1 MKGRQDSQPPKMAS
15 CSPASSPLMTDREF
29 VKLLWESAGR
39 PRKGGPYSSSLPFFS
54 GKDQGREVP
63 EHPMATRA
71 AARPAAAEDSPASHA
86 PPFGPLQDDELVA
99 WLSCPIDDYCSE
111 LLSDISG
118 ADVVSST
125 EAAAP
130 AAASSRAPA
139 GPMEAGRMS
148 SLKELPKKEAAAPK
162 PVLNFSIFSRPLMES
177 SSLIKPAA
185 VMKANSEVL
194 PAPETAS
201 EPAIVSS
208 SLCSQNGARKR
219 RREEDDEI
227 EDQTDH
233 GEDESTDRRRPA
245 DKGQAVNKKRSRSA
259 EIHNLSERRRR
270 DRINEKMRALQA
282 LVPSCNKVDRA
293 SMLDEVIEY
302 LKSLQ
307 MQVQAMSMGRGMFV
321 RPMMLPNGM
330 GMNMN
335 MGMMGMG
342 TGMGMID
349 MPSFPMMSFSP
360 MHGHPHG
367 PSGIQM
373 MMPGSNGPR
382 MVGIMPGQVVPMSMF
397 HTPHFI
403 PVRPPPPPPSPP
415 PPPPLPP
422 PGSSLQGSDLCPP
435 NVDQHRTPELSEERD
450 RNQDRRNEST
460 SHEFFQ

>member
-1 MKGRQDSQPPKMAS
+1 
-15 CSPASSPLMTDREF
+15 
-29 VKLLWESAGR
+29 
-39 PRKGGPYSSSLPFFS
+39 
-54 GKDQGREVP
+54 
-63 EHPMATRA
+63 MATRA

-185 VMKANSEVL
+185 VMKANSE
-194 PAPETAS
+194 
-201 EPAIVSS
+201 
-208 SLCSQNGARKR
+208 
-219 RREEDDEI
+219 
-227 EDQTDH
+227 H

-307 MQVQAMSMGRGMFV
+307 MQVQV
-321 RPMMLPNGM
+321 
-330 GMNMN
+330 
-335 MGMMGMG
+335 
-342 TGMGMID
+342 
-349 MPSFPMMSFSP
+349 
-360 MHGHPHG
+360 
-367 PSGIQM
+367 
-373 MMPGSNGPR
+373 
-382 MVGIMPGQVVPMSMF
+382 
-397 HTPHFI
+397 
-403 PVRPPPPPPSPP
+403 
-415 PPPPLPP
+415 
-422 PGSSLQGSDLCPP
+422 
-435 NVDQHRTPELSEERD
+435 
-450 RNQDRRNEST
+450 
-460 SHEFFQ
+460 

>member
-1 MKGRQDSQPPKMAS
+1 MKFKYSSSSSSSLSLSLSLSLTDEGKARLAATQDGK
-15 CSPASSPLMTDREF
+15 TDREF
-29 VKLLWESAGR
+29 VKLLWESAEDPGKAALSPALSR
-39 PRKGGPYSSSLPFFS
+39 SSPARIR
-54 GKDQGREVP
+54 GENVP

-148 SLKELPKKEAAAPK
+148 NLKELPKKEAAAPK
-162 PVLNFSIFSRPLMES
+162 P
-177 SSLIKPAA
+177 
-185 VMKANSEVL
+185 
-194 PAPETAS
+194 
-201 EPAIVSS
+201 
-208 SLCSQNGARKR
+208 
-219 RREEDDEI
+219 
-227 EDQTDH
+227 H

-307 MQVQAMSMGRGMFV
+307 MQVQV
-321 RPMMLPNGM
+321 
-330 GMNMN
+330 
-335 MGMMGMG
+335 
-342 TGMGMID
+342 
-349 MPSFPMMSFSP
+349 
-360 MHGHPHG
+360 
-367 PSGIQM
+367 
-373 MMPGSNGPR
+373 
-382 MVGIMPGQVVPMSMF
+382 
-397 HTPHFI
+397 
-403 PVRPPPPPPSPP
+403 
-415 PPPPLPP
+415 
-422 PGSSLQGSDLCPP
+422 
-435 NVDQHRTPELSEERD
+435 
-450 RNQDRRNEST
+450 
-460 SHEFFQ
+460 